1 MVKHFI
7 HREHHPS
14 DPAFLHEE
22 RKYLDA
28 QRDSLHLMQRQRDQ
42 LQHDIEMA
50 RREAHGLGIS
60 LNHAP
65 ESGYRAW
72 LGLIGVG
79 NRFRSDDAAGLEVAS
94 RLRATHPPGCRIIE
108 EEGEP
113 VSLIEGFALVKEAL
127 VVDAVSSGAEPGT
140 LHRFDATAAPLPTE
154 LFKTSTHAL
163 GVADAVELARE
174 LDRLPHRLSVY
185 GIEGASFA
193 AGEGLTPAVEATV
206 DALVAELHAELGG
219 EEPVRGEEI
228 AEPEAGAP
236 LTSSAMPG
244 NVAVIQRM
252 LDAIVSRDLDEFV
265 GCLTPDVTWDDREGW
280 PGVRRMY
287 HGHAGVR
294 EWWGAFMTVGG
305 EVLDA
310 QVEDIAESS
319 DGRVL
324 IGVLGT
330 FRGARTET
338 EFKARAWYVFTLH
351 DGRVSTARLF
361 WDRAEALRAAGLLE
375 RARGAS

>member
-7 HREHHPS
+7 HREHRPT
-14 DPAFLHEE
+14 DPAFLHVE
-22 RKYLDA
+22 RQYLDR
-28 QRDSLHLMQRQRDQ
+28 QGESLHLMEREREHLQRD
-42 LQHDIEMA
+42 IENA

-60 LNHAP
+60 LAHAP

-72 LGLIGVG
+72 LALIGVG
-79 NRFRSDDAAGLEVAS
+79 NRFRRDDAAGLEVAA
-94 RLRATHPPGCRIIE
+94 RLRATHPPGCRILE

-113 VSLIEGFALVKEAL
+113 ATLIESWALVKEAL

-140 LHRFDATAAPLPTE
+140 LHRFDVSREPLPAE
-154 LFKTSTHAL
+154 LFRPSTHAL

-174 LDRLPHRLSVY
+174 LERLPPRLAVY
-185 GIEGASFA
+185 GIEGESFET
-193 AGEGLTPAVEATV
+193 GEGLTPAVEATV

-219 EEPVRGEEI
+219 EELSRGEEV
-228 AEPEAGAP
+228 AGAEAGAP
-236 LTSSAMPG
+236 LTSSATPG
-244 NVAVIQRM
+244 NVAVVQRM
-252 LDAIVSRDLDEFV
+252 LDAVVRRDLDEFV
-265 GCLTPDVTWDDREGW
+265 GCLTPDVRWDDREGW

-294 EWWGAFMTVGG
+294 EWWDAFMTVGG

-310 QVEDIAESS
+310 RVEDIAEST

-330 FRGARTET
+330 FRGRSAAAET
-338 EFKARAWYVFTLH
+338 EFKAHAWYVFTLH

-361 WDRAEALRAAGLLE
+361 WGRAEALRAAGLL
-375 RARGAS
+375 